1 MTRKPHVVI
10 AGAGLGGL
18 TAALSL
24 LRSGIDVDVYEQ
36 ASELKEVGAGVQIS
50 ANGTRV
56 LHALGLA
63 DALRD
68 LSWEPAGKELRLWNT
83 GETWPMFDLG
93 AESVQRYGFP
103 YYMFHRADLHDV
115 LAAAVR
121 REKPDAIHLNAK
133 ATGCDPAGER
143 PTLRFS
149 DRPSVS
155 CDVLVGADGVH
166 SVVRQALF
174 GPDQPQFTGC
184 IAWRGVIPAERL
196 PKHLLR
202 PVGANWVGPG
212 GHVVHYF
219 LRRGELLN
227 FVGIRERQ
235 DWQIESWI
243 AAGTVDECLRDF
255 AGWHDDILTM
265 IRNIATPY
273 KWALKVREPMARWT
287 QGRVTLL
294 GDACHATLPFM
305 AQGAVMA
312 IEDGFILARCLRLW
326 PNEPEAALRRYED
339 ARRERANGV
348 VRQSTR
354 MTTLFH
360 NEELADHDRAR
371 AFMARQFQPEQTR
384 ERYEWLFAYDATAAA
399 V

>member
-1 MTRKPHVVI
+1 MTRTPQVAI

-24 LRSGIDVDVYEQ
+24 LKSGIDVDVYEQ

-83 GETWPMFDLG
+83 GEMWPMFDLG

-115 LAAAVR
+115 LAAAIR

-133 ATGCDPAGER
+133 AAGCDPAGAR
-143 PTLRFS
+143 PVLNLADGRN
-149 DRPSVS
+149 VS

-166 SVVRQALF
+166 SVIRQALF

-184 IAWRGVIPAERL
+184 IAWRGVIPASRL

-243 AAGTVDECLRDF
+243 AAGTTDECLRDF

-326 PNEPEAALRRYED
+326 PGDPEAALRRYED